1 MTARPQTP
9 SGARS
14 EARSISLFA
23 RAQQL
28 MPGGVSSPVRAFK
41 HVGGTPVF
49 LKRGEGAVVEDE
61 DGNRYVD
68 FCLAWGPL
76 ILGHA
81 HPAVVEAVIA
91 AARDGLAFGTCHRR
105 EVTLAELV
113 LEAFTPGRPRA
124 LRGVGHRGGAH
135 GGAPGARRTP
145 GGRLL
150 LKFSGCYHGHVDA
163 THGQG
168 RQWRGHLGPGR
179 QRGRHRAASPHD
191 TLVVPLG
198 DSRRLCARSSPGTAR
213 SWPAAILE
221 PLPANNGLP
230 RAARAPGSSA
240 CAS

>member
-28 MPGGVSSPVRAFK
+28 IPGGVSSPVRAFK

-68 FCLAWGPL
+68 YCLAWGPL

-81 HPAVVEAVIA
+81 HPAVVEATIA

-105 EVTLAELV
+105 EAELAELV
-113 LEAFTPGRPRA
+113 LEAFTWAERA
-124 LRGVGHRGGAH
+124 RFVVSGTEAVLTAVRL
-135 GGAPGARRTP
+135 ARR
-145 GGRLL
+145 R
-150 LKFSGCYHGHVDA
+150 

-168 RQWRGHLGPGR
+168 RQRRGHPGPGR
-179 QRGRHRAASPHD
+179 ERGRDRERGPRHDRGAA
-191 TLVVPLG
+191 G
-198 DSRRLCARSSPGTAR
+198 
-213 SWPAAILE
+213 
-221 PLPANNGLP
+221 
-230 RAARAPGSSA
+230 
-240 CAS
+240 